1 METQGLVPYALMQT
15 FRTSPN
21 LTKEQLMGCEST
33 TTRYTYFVCTDVSN
47 VLFFDSPT
55 FLETMNRDCTQSTWH
70 DSFQLYSFYIF
81 CAIFG
86 DGNSQPLP
94 TGLDLFLGHT
104 SWPGCPVVVAWLRG
118 YAAMPARH
126 LFCTLK
132 GNYVWRVHEVHTTIA
147 PCLSTALTICL
158 CEVKPSLAVFAGI
171 NRVRAGKQTAICQ
184 EQIKVA
190 GGSAQ
195 RSAERRPVGDF
206 RHPTPDHIYC
216 LPSASCWKTFQ
227 QTWLVQAHVSS
238 GGFTLVTMDDK
249 FCFQDVLALECF

>member
-1 METQGLVPYALMQT
+1 MNQQLHDTHILFALMCQMC
-15 FRTSPN
+15 FSLILQHFLRQWIGIVLN
-21 LTKEQLMGCEST
+21 RHDMI
-33 TTRYTYFVCTDVSN
+33 VSN
-47 VLFFDSPT
+47 YIVFIFFVQYLGMEILNLCLQVLIYFWDT
-55 FLETMNRDCTQSTWH
+55 RH
-70 DSFQLYSFYIF
+70 
-81 CAIFG
+81 
-86 DGNSQPLP
+86 
-94 TGLDLFLGHT
+94 GLAALLL
-104 SWPGCPVVVAWLRG
+104 LRG
-118 YAAMPARH
+118 YVAMRPCLPRH